1 MKTVWVNGC
10 FDVLHRGHME
20 LFEFAKSKGD
30 FLVVGIDCDER
41 VKKNKGSSRPINNES
56 DRKYFLECIKFI
68 DKVVGKPIFK
78 CNGFY
83 ETDYVK
89 NRNRK
94 VKAVYD
100 IERKKEDVIENMH
113 KNASK
118 AFPKNDIKPVPRGK
132 MSNMSA
138 EKQVLDNT
146 DPLMGPIIKRKSGKL
161 DKL

>member
-1 MKTVWVNGC
+1 MAFYTFQCRTCNLEKEEM
-10 FDVLHRGHME
+10 R
-20 LFEFAKSKGD
+20 SIGD
-30 FLVVGIDCDER
+30 FSEPLCPECSHNPEIQGKSER
-41 VKKNKGSSRPINNES
+41 MKKI
-56 DRKYFLECIKFI
+56 I
-68 DKVVGKPIFK
+68 DKVGGKPIFK

-118 AFPKNDIKPVPRGK
+118 AFPKNDIKPIPRGK